1 MCGHIFDWH
10 CFKVFCFS
18 TVCSDG
24 HAATWTCLFMP
35 ATQPSSSFFRLLS
48 LSQLKRTCKQE
59 TNWLL
64 SFLDMPRSINTTL
77 KGILLRQRFCESKY
91 AHTSF
96 NTIGKKSRVAINS
109 MLCAVVSAQS
119 CSVVL
124 STLYSQ
130 WHTRK
135 LAFPTLYYT
144 KHTHK
149 QTVVTLPGIVIL
161 PALPKPISPQKLEYC
176 VKYKIVMISTPKF
189 SLLLCQFLKDF
200 IWILLNF

>member
-119 CSVVL
+119 YSVHC
-124 STLYSQ
+124 TLNDTPENWLFLHYTIQ
-130 WHTRK
+130 NTHTNK
-135 LAFPTLYYT
+135 LLWLY
-144 KHTHK
+144 
-149 QTVVTLPGIVIL
+149 Q
-161 PALPKPISPQKLEYC
+161 E
-176 VKYKIVMISTPKF
+176 
-189 SLLLCQFLKDF
+189 
-200 IWILLNF
+200 

>member
-119 CSVVL
+119 CSVHC
-124 STLYSQ
+124 TLNDTPENWLFLHYTIQ
-130 WHTRK
+130 NTHTN
-135 LAFPTLYYT
+135 
-144 KHTHK
+144 K

-176 VKYKIVMISTPKF
+176 VKYKIVMTSTPKF